1 MELKGTN
8 HIYECY
14 PPIYGNEDQ
23 TVKVKLKCVPKP
35 DYDAQVMIESTLGME
50 ARRKSGR
57 EFVAKYFCGV
67 DGLVVDGQEIKT
79 LEDIYNKVPGGEL
92 YNWIFAAVMSLE
104 ILTKAE
110 VKN

>member
-1 MELKGTN
+1 MELKGLDYV
-8 HIYECY
+8 YECY
-14 PPIYGNEDQ
+14 PVIFGNENQ

-35 DYDAQVMIESTLGME
+35 DLDAQTGLETTLGME

-57 EFVAKYFCGV
+57 EFIAKYFCSV
-67 DGLVVDGQEIKT
+67 EGLVVDGKKITT
-79 LEDIYNKVPGGEL
+79 LEEIYSKVPGEL
-92 YNWIFAAVMSLE
+92 YNWIYIAVMSLE